1 MQIRW
6 LTRATRALIA
16 AHDYIAQ
23 DNPTAAKEFF
33 RHVISSVE
41 QLVQYPQI
49 GRAGRVPGTRE
60 LVLAKY
66 PYIVP
71 YRVKGLE
78 VQVLHVLHSS
88 QIWPATLPPR

>member
-1 MQIRW
+1 MQVRW

-16 AHDYIAQ
+16 AHDYIAK
-23 DNPTAAKEFF
+23 DNPTAAKDFF
-33 RHVISSVE
+33 RHVIHSVE
-41 QLVQYPQI
+41 QLAQYPQV

-60 LVLAKY
+60 LVLTRY

-88 QIWPATLPPR
+88 QIWPSTIPLR